1 MDRPPARRAIG
12 AVAAAA
18 VHRKKIFRLKLP
30 LKPPQNATDVITIV
44 TFQTPIT
51 VRPGRLAAP
60 VEEAMDGPHPRR
72 DPALVRAGGLPGEGR
87 RLLLPGKGRL
97 HPRGQAHLPDLHGSD
112 RMPRV
117 RAGQRRAV
125 RDLGRPVRA
134 RTPPPQAPRL
144 LVSIPGSKRYEELS
158 LVMPGLRDLRV
169 ALGSS
174 GVSVLAFPDARG
186 GAVNPT
192 GLSIHPRLPPAGEA
206 SRGRLCQRVSP
217 GSSRSSSTTTGG
229 RSFATPSAAWPPR
242 PARSTTSWSS
252 TPAPPTAAPTGPA
265 RAWPATPS
273 WPSGGSSAGR

>member
-1 MDRPPARRAIG
+1 MHRPPARHAELCANG
-12 AVAAAA
+12 TTCPQ
-18 VHRKKIFRLKLP
+18 KNTFRLKLT
-30 LKPPQNATDVITIV
+30 LKAPQNATDVITIV
-44 TFQTPIT
+44 TFQTPVR

-60 VEEAMDGPHPRR
+60 VEEALDGPHPRR
-72 DPALVRAGGLPGEGR
+72 DPALVRAGGLPGEGC
-87 RLLLPGKGRL
+87 RLLLSGEGRL
-97 HPRGQAHLPDLHGSD
+97 HPGGQADLSDLHGPD
-112 RMPRV
+112 RVPRV
-117 RAGQRRAV
+117 CAGQRRAV
-125 RDLGRPVRA
+125 WDLGRPVRA
-134 RTPPPQAPRL
+134 RAAPSQALRL
-144 LVSIPGSKRYEELS
+144 LSSSDFPGAIPIASD
-158 LVMPGLRDLRV
+158 LRDLRV
-169 ALGSS
+169 ALELPG
-174 GVSVLAFPDARG
+174 GDVLGFPDARG

-265 RAWPATPS
+265 RAWAATPS